1 MPLSSTLA
9 PTNAVFVLLSFEGPD
24 AYSQAGGLGI
34 RISSLAET
42 LAQQGFETH
51 LFFIGDPALPGE
63 EHRVD
68 GRLILHRWCQWIS
81 AYRPGGVYDGE
92 EVKLQ
97 DFTTSLP
104 PYLLQ
109 HVLLPALAEGRIPI
123 VLSEEWQTA
132 EAAADIAESLET
144 RGLRDRALMFW
155 NANNSYSFERI
166 DWWRL
171 ATTNT
176 ITAVSQYMRG
186 ILRARG
192 IDALVVPNGI
202 PQRLLA
208 PVDRMAVRRVRGAMD
223 GATMLFKMARWEWE
237 KGWLQALDAV
247 RLLRDRESRTVLVA
261 RAGGPSGEGAGITAE
276 AHARGLKLVDL
287 RDPRRLAEDLAA
299 AVAAD
304 ADVVAIR
311 FGIDESTARV
321 LYAAANG
328 VLANSVS
335 EPFGLVGLEAMA
347 AGGVV
352 FTGGTGEDY
361 AVSGQNA
368 VVLETL
374 DPREIVERTE
384 CLAGGS
390 TLSSR
395 LRRAARAT
403 AVRYTWNQVSRTL
416 LGRLGDVAR
425 RQGLLDDAPAVDM
438 EIVRARRSS
447 LPFARSRTM
456 ELREAM
462 AP

>member
-1 MPLSSTLA
+1 MPLSSSLT
-9 PTNAVFVLLSFEGPD
+9 PTNAVFALLSFEGPD

-34 RISSLAET
+34 RMSSLAET
-42 LAQQGFETH
+42 LAEQGYETH
-51 LFFIGDPALPGE
+51 FFFIGDPSLPGE
-63 EHRVD
+63 ERRAD

-81 AYRPGGVYDGE
+81 EYRPAGVYDGE

-104 PYLLQ
+104 PYLLR
-109 HVLLPALAEGRIPI
+109 HVLLPAIADGKIPI

-132 EAAADIAESLET
+132 EAASCIAESLDA

-186 ILRARG
+186 MLRARG

-202 PQRLLA
+202 PERLLA
-208 PVDRMAVRRVRGAMD
+208 PVDRITVRRIRGAMD

-247 RLLRDRESRTVLVA
+247 RLLRDRDSRTVLVA

-276 AHARGLKLVDL
+276 AHARGLTLTDV
-287 RDPRRLAEDLAA
+287 RNPQRLADDLAA
-299 AVAAD
+299 SVVAG

-374 DPREIVERTE
+374 DPREIVERAE
-384 CLAGGS
+384 CLAAAP
-390 TLSSR
+390 TVSSR

-403 AVRYTWNQVSRTL
+403 AVRYTWDQVSRTL

-425 RQGLLDDAPAVDM
+425 RQGALATAPTVDM
-438 EIVRARRSS
+438 KLVRPPRSS
-447 LPFARSRTM
+447 LSFSRSRTM